1 MMKRLEIKETS
12 NTPHILFDIESG
24 TFVIDGKSFPEDSKE
39 FYRPLI
45 EWVDQ
50 LISNKGQI
58 SKLNLQFNLF
68 YLSSSSI
75 ISVKQLLMKLVE
87 LQNSGV
93 SVVVTWKHDDDDDD
107 IKKTGE
113 DYQKITKLN
122 FTFEVND

>member
-12 NTPHILFDIESG
+12 NTPHILFDLESG

-50 LISNKGQI
+50 LISNKEGVF
-58 SKLNLQFNLF
+58 KLNLQFNLF

-75 ISVKQLLMKLVE
+75 ISVKQLLMKLVD
-87 LQNSGV
+87 LQNAGV
-93 SVVVTWKHDDDDDD
+93 SLMVTWKYDDDDDD